1 MKAVGDRLKNTNA
14 PDAHRW
20 WSPFLFSGEVAV
32 ARVGLKPDTQREETA
47 LAWLDAVE
55 LERSARYVPDP
66 RRRFI
71 LCRAALRALLCRDLG
86 CRNGQ
91 LSFRES
97 DYGKPF
103 ALVDGQPAAISFNLS
118 HSGDYGLIALGR
130 DVRLGIDVEAIVP
143 RRHLESLIEAV
154 MGPDER
160 AELSTM
166 PGQARLRQ
174 FFRLWT
180 CKEALI
186 KALGT
191 GFSTNISGFQVPPNI
206 RRGERSGAFNFP
218 HLPAVT
224 WWLEDIGTE
233 EFAAALVRE
242 LPSKGAKALGVNS
255 RDLEASPE
263 RVL

>member
-1 MKAVGDRLKNTNA
+1 MKAVGERLDRTNV

-20 WSPFLFSGEVAV
+20 WSPYLVSGNVAV
-32 ARVGLKPDTQREETA
+32 VRVDLTPNTVREENS

-55 LERSARYVPDP
+55 LERSARYLSEP

-71 LCRAALRALLCRDLG
+71 LCRAALRALLCSELG

-91 LSFRES
+91 LSFQES
-97 DYGKPF
+97 DFGKPF
-103 ALVDGQPAAISFNLS
+103 ALVDGQPVAIGFNLS
-118 HSGDYGLIALGR
+118 HSGDHGLVAMGR
-130 DVRLGIDVEAIVP
+130 GERLGIDVEAIVP

-160 AELSTM
+160 AELSHLS
-166 PGQARLRQ
+166 GQARLRQ

-191 GFSTNISGFQVPPNI
+191 GFSTNISGFQVPFNI
-206 RRGERSGAFNFP
+206 RQGESIGAFRFP

-224 WWLEDIGTE
+224 WRLEDISTE
-233 EFAAALVRE
+233 VFAAALVRE
-242 LPSKGAKALGVNS
+242 LPSKGAKPSGISSQELQV
-255 RDLEASPE
+255 SPKK
-263 RVL
+263 VL